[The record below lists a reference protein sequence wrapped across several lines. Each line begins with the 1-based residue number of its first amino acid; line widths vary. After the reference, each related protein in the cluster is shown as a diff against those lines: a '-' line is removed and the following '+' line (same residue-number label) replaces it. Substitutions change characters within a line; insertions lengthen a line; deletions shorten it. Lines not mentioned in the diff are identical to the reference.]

1 MERSLFI
8 ELIHRTKNTLDSIKN
23 VAQLSR
29 GKFSD
34 KEFGEF
40 FYKMIIKDIE
50 KHNLLLNT
58 FSKYIESTT
67 PIIKRDS
74 VNKLIE
80 EGLKKHHPRLEEKKA
95 RIFKKF
101 EKDLPETIVPDEQ
114 LRFILDSVLQYAIAL
129 MASEGSI
136 EFSGRAMILPRED
149 DEDQEFF
156 KRNGKFVEIMV
167 AFTGNRKAKEEPGK
181 ELGAPPPKEEAVS
194 NLVLRLV
201 ETVVKMNQGA
211 MKFEV
216 DETESKHKIF
226 LKFPIERRR
235 VVYYHLTNNK

>member
-50 KHNLLLNT
+50 KHHLLLNT

-67 PIIKRDS
+67 PILKKDS

-80 EGLKKHHPRLEEKKA
+80 EGLKKYHHRLEEKKA
-95 RIFKKF
+95 KIFKKF
-101 EKDLPETIVPDEQ
+101 EKDLPEAIVPDEQ
-114 LRFILDSVLQYAIAL
+114 LRFILDSILQYAITL

-136 EFSGRAMILPRED
+136 EFSEKAVILPRED
-149 DEDQEFF
+149 VEDQEFF
-156 KRNGKFVEIMV
+156 KRNGKFIEIMV
-167 AFTGNRKAKEEPGK
+167 AFTGSRKSKEEPGK
-181 ELGAPPPKEEAVS
+181 GLEAPSLKEEAVS

-201 ETVVKMNQGA
+201 ETVVKMNHGA
-211 MKFEV
+211 MTFEV
-216 DETESKHKIF
+216 NETESKHKIF
-226 LKFPIERRR
+226 LKFPIERRK
-235 VVYYHLTNNK
+235 VFYYHLTKE

>member
-8 ELIHRTKNTLDSIKN
+8 ELIHRTKITLDSIKN
-23 VAQLSR
+23 IAQLSR
-29 GKFSD
+29 GRFSD

-50 KHNLLLNT
+50 KHHLLLNT
-58 FSKYIESTT
+58 FSKYIETTT
-67 PIIKRDS
+67 PILKKDS

-80 EGLKKHHPRLEEKKA
+80 EGLKKHHHRLEEKKGK
-95 RIFKKF
+95 IFKKF

-136 EFSGRAMILPRED
+136 EFSDRAIILPRED
-149 DEDQEFF
+149 VEDQEFF
-156 KRNGKFVEIMV
+156 KRNGKFVEIMI
-167 AFTGNRKAKEEPGK
+167 AFTGSRNSKEEPGK
-181 ELGAPPPKEEAVS
+181 GLGAPSLKEEAVS

-201 ETVVKMNQGA
+201 EMVVKMNHGA

-216 DETESKHKIF
+216 DEAESKHKIF
-226 LKFPIERRR
+226 LKFPIERRKL
-235 VVYYHLTNNK
+235 VYYHLTNE

>member
-50 KHNLLLNT
+50 KHHLLLNT

-67 PIIKRDS
+67 PILKKDS

-80 EGLKKHHPRLEEKKA
+80 EGLKKHHHRLEEKKA
-95 RIFKKF
+95 KIFKIF
-101 EKDLPETIVPDEQ
+101 EQDLPETIVPDEQ

-136 EFSGRAMILPRED
+136 EFSNKAILLPRED
-149 DEDQEFF
+149 VEDQEFF

-167 AFTGNRKAKEEPGK
+167 AFIGSRNLKEEPGK
-181 ELGAPPPKEEAVS
+181 ELGTLSLKEEVVS

-201 ETVVKMNQGA
+201 EMVVKMNHGV

-216 DETESKHKIF
+216 DEAEAKHKIF

-235 VVYYHLTNNK
+235 LVYYHLTNE

>member
-1 MERSLFI
+1 MEGSLFI
-8 ELIHRTKNTLDSIKN
+8 ELIHRTKSTLDSIKN
-23 VAQLSR
+23 VVQLSR

-40 FYKMIIKDIE
+40 FYKMVIKDIE
-50 KHNLLLNT
+50 KHHLLLNT

-67 PIIKRDS
+67 PILKKDS

-80 EGLKKHHPRLEEKKA
+80 EGLKKHYHRLEEKKA
-95 RIFKKF
+95 KIFKEF

-114 LRFILDSVLQYAIAL
+114 LRFILDSVLEYAIAL

-136 EFSGRAMILPRED
+136 EFSNRAIIFPGEGV
-149 DEDQEFF
+149 EDQEFF

-167 AFTGNRKAKEEPGK
+167 AFIGSRDLKEEPGK
-181 ELGAPPPKEEAVS
+181 GLGAPSLKEEVVS

-201 ETVVKMNQGA
+201 EMVVKMNHGA

-216 DETESKHKIF
+216 DEAEAKHKIF

-235 VVYYHLTNNK
+235 VVYYHLTNE